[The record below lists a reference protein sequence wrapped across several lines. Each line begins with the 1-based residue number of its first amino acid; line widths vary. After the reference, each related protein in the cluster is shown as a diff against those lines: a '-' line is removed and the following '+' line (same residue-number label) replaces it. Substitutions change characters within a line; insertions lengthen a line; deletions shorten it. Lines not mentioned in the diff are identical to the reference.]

1 MTFHVLAAMFGHE
14 TNVFSR
20 IPTTRRNF
28 EDSIFLRDDAVLP
41 RLGATSTEFSGLA
54 EAAAEFGW
62 SVRTPLAAWAT
73 PGGRVEEDTFDTCAG
88 IIADACRDALARGQ
102 LDGIL
107 LFLHGAMST
116 TGHDDAEGRLLTRLR
131 EVVPAGVPIA
141 VTLDLHANVTPE
153 MCRGA
158 DILCAYRTY
167 PHIDQAETA
176 RRAAGLLHRAMRREI
191 SPRLMLARAPTL
203 TGLDDG
209 RTTAEGPMTA
219 ALRMADAAE
228 ASGDGGVL
236 CVSLQAGFIHSVLP
250 EAGPSV
256 VLTCDGEQPDQAA
269 IADRFVRHIWD
280 TRAYN
285 SCTFLSP
292 QEAMER
298 VAARRAA
305 PIDGPIVVADYSDNP
320 GGGAYGDATRLLEAV
335 LAADIG
341 RCAYGTLYDPEAVRT
356 LWPVPEGETATLAI
370 GGKIDPAFGPPLTV
384 TGTVVRK
391 TDGTF
396 VGGGPRWKG
405 VRMNFG
411 DTVVFRVGAVDIL
424 ICSKRVQ
431 CTEIETFTH
440 AGIAPAA
447 LDVVVVKSMQHFRAA
462 FAPLASEILVVDA
475 GALCS
480 ETRRPPGAPGTVE
493 AARP

>member
-41 RLGATSTEFSGLA
+41 RLGATSTEFGGLTRA
-54 EAAAEFGW
+54 VADLGW
-62 SVRTPLAAWAT
+62 TVRTPLAAWAT
-73 PGGRVEEDTFDTCAG
+73 PGGRVDEDTFETCAG
-88 IIADACRDALARGQ
+88 ILTDACRDALAQGQ
-102 LDGIL
+102 LDGVL

-116 TGHDDAEGRLLTRLR
+116 TSHDDAEGRLLTRLR
-131 EVVPAGVPIA
+131 SVVTAGIPIA
-141 VTLDLHANVTPE
+141 ITLDLHANVTPE

-167 PHIDQAETA
+167 PHIDQADTA
-176 RRAAGLLHRAMRREI
+176 RRAAGLLDRAMRREI
-191 SPRLMLARAPTL
+191 APRLLLDRAPTL

-219 ALRMADAAE
+219 ALRMADEVE
-228 ASGDGGVL
+228 AGGDDGVL
-236 CVSLQAGFIHSVLP
+236 CVSLQAGFIHSILP

-256 VLTCDGEQPDQAA
+256 VLTCDGTRPEHTAV
-269 IADRFVRHIWD
+269 ADRFVRHIWD
-280 TRAYN
+280 TRGYN

-292 QEAMER
+292 QQAMER
-298 VAARRAA
+298 VAARHAA
-305 PIDGPIVVADYSDNP
+305 PLDGPIVVADYSDNP

-335 LAADIG
+335 LAADVG
-341 RCAYGTLYDPEAVRT
+341 RCAYGTLYDPDAVRT
-356 LWPVPEGETATLAI
+356 LWSVPEGETATLPI

-405 VRMNFG
+405 VKMNFG
-411 DTVVFRVGAVDIL
+411 DTVVFRVGTVDIL
-424 ICSKRVQ
+424 VSSKRVQ

-480 ETRRPPGAPGTVE
+480 EANRPGGLTAVE
-493 AARP
+493 APQP

>member
-20 IPTTRRNF
+20 LPTTRRNF

-41 RLGATSTEFSGLA
+41 RLGATSTEFGGLTRA
-54 EAAAEFGW
+54 IADHGW

-73 PGGRVEEDTFDTCAG
+73 PGGRVDEDTFDTCAG
-88 IIADACRDALARGQ
+88 IIADACRDALARGE

-116 TGHDDAEGRLLTRLR
+116 TDHDDAEGRLLTRLR
-131 EVVPAGVPIA
+131 GVVPAGVPIA
-141 VTLDLHANVTPE
+141 ITLDLHANVTPE

-176 RRAAGLLHRAMRREI
+176 RRAAGLLDRAMRKEI
-191 SPRLMLARAPTL
+191 APRLLFGRAPL
-203 TGLDDG
+203 LAGLDDG
-209 RTTAEGPMTA
+209 RTTSEGPMTA
-219 ALRMADAAE
+219 ALRMAEEAE
-228 ASGDGGVL
+228 ASDLGVL
-236 CVSLQAGFIHSVLP
+236 SVSLQAGFIHSVLP

-256 VLTCDGEQPDQAA
+256 VLTCDGARPEQDAVVE
-269 IADRFVRHIWD
+269 RFVRHIWD
-280 TRAYN
+280 TRDIT

-292 QEAMER
+292 QEAMAR
-298 VAARRAA
+298 VAAHRAA
-305 PIDGPIVVADYSDNP
+305 PLDGPIVVADYSDNP
-320 GGGAYGDATRLLEAV
+320 GGGAYGDSTRLLAAV
-335 LAADIG
+335 LAADVG
-341 RCAYGTLYDPEAVRT
+341 RCAYGTLYDPEAVRA
-356 LWPVPEGETATLAI
+356 LWQVPEGAEATLAI

-384 TGTVVRK
+384 SGTVIRK

-405 VRMNFG
+405 VKMNFG
-411 DTVVFRVGAVDIL
+411 DTVVFRVGSVDIL
-424 ICSKRVQ
+424 ISSKRVQ

-480 ETRRPPGAPGTVE
+480 ETRRT
-493 AARP
+493 AAHAALGGQPS